1 MNRNYKYLNL
11 KKTIKTWNHFYL
23 YLQPKFNKKKRI
35 KLLKS
40 LHLEMMNQLINIKFN
55 KIIKINKMLISCLD
69 KLSDNIQNNLELVQD
84 NMIDVQLKLNIKK
97 IFVTVR
103 LKMKSIKL
111 KKLK

>member
-23 YLQPKFNKKKRI
+23 YQQPKFNKKKRI

-40 LHLEMMNQLINIKFN
+40 LHLEMKNQVIHLKFSKTIRINQ
-55 KIIKINKMLISCLD
+55 MLIFYLD

-97 IFVTVR
+97 IFATVT